1 MDDFFNKNS
10 LAMRFLT
17 NVANLI
23 LVNIIFLIFSLP
35 LFTIGA
41 SLAAMYKIV
50 FTMHNGD
57 EVFVF
62 RDFFQ
67 EFKSDFKKATAIWIP
82 ILLFMTYFIIEI
94 NYLKTFKD
102 MPWLQIPVW
111 IMIFFVVSVLI
122 YAFPLLASFENTI
135 KNTLKNSILLS
146 LGNLPTT
153 IFIIVI
159 YFGMYLAIDFNR
171 VFIVIFGS
179 LALFNGCGFMA
190 WFTAIF
196 LRRIFG
202 LNKAKNKSEE
212 EADDTSKDNL

>member
-17 NVANLI
+17 NVANMI
-23 LVNIIFLIFSLP
+23 LVNIIFIIFSLP

-41 SLAAMYKIV
+41 SLCGLYKIV
-50 FTMHNGD
+50 FSMHNGD

-62 RDFFQ
+62 RDFVQ
-67 EFKSDFKKATAIWIP
+67 EFKADFKKATIIWIP
-82 ILLFMTYFIIEI
+82 ILLFSAYFAVELG
-94 NYLKTFKD
+94 YLNNFKN

-111 IMIFFVVSVLI
+111 IMLFFVVSILI
-122 YAFPLLASFENTI
+122 YAFPLLASFENSL

-153 IFIIVI
+153 IFIVVI
-159 YFGMYLAIDFNR
+159 YIGMYLLIDFNH
-171 VFIVIFGS
+171 VFIVILGS

-190 WFTAIF
+190 WFTALF

-202 LNKAKNKSEE
+202 LNKARNTDNEE
-212 EADDTSKDNL
+212 STEPSKDNL